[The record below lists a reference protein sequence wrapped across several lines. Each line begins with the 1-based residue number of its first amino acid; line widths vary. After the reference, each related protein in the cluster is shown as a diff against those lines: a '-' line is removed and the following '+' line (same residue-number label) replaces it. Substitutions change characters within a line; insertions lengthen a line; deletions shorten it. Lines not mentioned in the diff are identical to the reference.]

1 MKVFPKKEAYILF
14 GDQLNRIMQCLY
26 VLKKRNS
33 DIEGLS
39 LFIEQ
44 LETMPSYDSLLSKF
58 EEEDDTMESWLN
70 SIGLTLGG
78 K

>member
-44 LETMPSYDSLLSKF
+44 LETMPSYDSFLSKF